1 MRRLVLF
8 LLIIGGI
15 LTAEAQDIRSRLDVL
30 LSGDYA
36 EVLLR
41 DGVLRKTSYREDGT
55 SLPLLPRIALAE
67 DAKKFWSGEPAPFV
81 SETLF
86 LYKKPAAVPPG
97 ADVSGISVILRS
109 LSRLEGLEYYSNS
122 RKTMRTLYKSS
133 YAVESEENRTRI
145 TDPVSVPADGLSVV
159 AIQEDLT
166 FGEYAYRYDYRQ
178 TDDTAAFY
186 STNIDSLSY
195 GFIRIIKP
203 GNLRIALLV
212 HDLGDYLLVYN
223 LTRAEFLAIPGMEK
237 KLNASFSSRAD
248 AVYGW
253 FIDEY
258 QQ

>member
-1 MRRLVLF
+1 
-8 LLIIGGI
+8 
-15 LTAEAQDIRSRLDVL
+15 
-30 LSGDYA
+30 
-36 EVLLR
+36 
-41 DGVLRKTSYREDGT
+41 
-55 SLPLLPRIALAE
+55 
-67 DAKKFWSGEPAPFV
+67 
-81 SETLF
+81 
-86 LYKKPAAVPPG
+86 
-97 ADVSGISVILRS
+97 VILRS

-145 TDPVSVPADGLSVV
+145 ADPVSAPADGLSVV

-253 FIDEY
+253 FVDEY
-258 QQ
+258 EQ

>member
-1 MRRLVLF
+1 M
-8 LLIIGGI
+8 
-15 LTAEAQDIRSRLDVL
+15 
-30 LSGDYA
+30 
-36 EVLLR
+36 
-41 DGVLRKTSYREDGT
+41 
-55 SLPLLPRIALAE
+55 
-67 DAKKFWSGEPAPFV
+67 
-81 SETLF
+81 
-86 LYKKPAAVPPG
+86 AVPPG

-145 TDPVSVPADGLSVV
+145 ADPVSAPADGLSVV

-253 FIDEY
+253 FVDEY
-258 QQ
+258 EQ